1 MESVD
6 NVDTSPIEKIA
17 PVTDVIDLNEE
28 EKASKV
34 VVSKETNGIN
44 EAIKTNGTNGTNG
57 FHHSDEEAEES
68 PAGDVTDDTK
78 AVEENMEKISLTE
91 NTEPAK
97 ETNEKPEPEEVVIPQ
112 SKSNEF
118 TYTTFEVPRSDSEDN
133 TASQQSEP
141 AEDSVAQANQQEP
154 EKQEEQEKKE
164 AALPEKRTEQTKS
177 SSACEN
183 KDMEIDAFLDKV
195 KMGELNNKDVCNYM
209 LNLLVSGEFD
219 LEKNF
224 IIQNVKSILNLVQV
238 IKCAKQPSLKAE
250 LWSLFTAI
258 LRKSQL
264 NLQACVEIG
273 LIETALHELKA
284 ADSVCAEL
292 IIDMLTVLASY
303 SVTVEELKAIFN
315 QLRSIDKTW
324 VGFKWSICQLRT
336 K

>member
-6 NVDTSPIEKIA
+6 NVDTSPIEKMA

-28 EKASKV
+28 ENASEV
-34 VVSKETNGIN
+34 VVSQKTNGIK
-44 EAIKTNGTNGTNG
+44 AAMKTNGTNGTTNGTNGSNG

-68 PAGDVTDDTK
+68 PAGGVTGDTK

-91 NTEPAK
+91 PTK
-97 ETNEKPEPEEVVIPQ
+97 ETTENSEPEEAVIPQ

-154 EKQEEQEKKE
+154 AKKE
-164 AALPEKRTEQTKS
+164 VALPEKTGQTKS

-183 KDMEIDAFLDKV
+183 KDMEIDSFLDKV

-209 LNLLVSGEFD
+209 LNLLVGGEFD

-273 LIETALHELKA
+273 LIETALHELKD

-315 QLRSIDKTW
+315 QLRSTDKTW
-324 VGFKWSICQLRT
+324 VGFECSA
-336 K
+336 